1 MCIRDSIYKV
11 YKGKYS
17 CIALSENNFKLKYMF
32 RPIITE
38 PVVFQITLVIA
49 ILLAV
54 SVWQRLKI
62 ASGIVIA
69 VYAIYMISFVSAN
82 TKLKTSKP
90 IKLAV
95 HANKTID
102 DPILDLKS
110 DNISDQQSIKAS
122 QNEKNILLDTKISK
136 KFPVKS
142 VIDKKLS
149 TNKKVAAKKDEKII
163 DEPFKILN
171 MSTGTNV
178 INRSIIEPN
187 NLFTTDSK
195 RVYFLSGVQ
204 NRNDSKVLFHK
215 WYHDGKLKSKVQMES
230 KRSFNWRSWS
240 YITVTSQKIG
250 DWQVVIEDQSGM
262 RYDSLSFV
270 ISDYNI

>member
-1 MCIRDSIYKV
+1 
-11 YKGKYS
+11 
-17 CIALSENNFKLKYMF
+17 MF

-38 PVVFQITLVIA
+38 PVVFQITLVIG

-95 HANKTID
+95 HAKKTID
-102 DPILDLKS
+102 VPVLDLKL
-110 DNISDQQSIKAS
+110 DNISKKGSIKTS
-122 QNEKNILLDTKISK
+122 KNENDILLDTKISEK
-136 KFPVKS
+136 LAVKFD
-142 VIDKKLS
+142 IDKKQS
-149 TNKKVAAKKDEKII
+149 TSKKLIVKKDEKFI

-171 MSTGTNV
+171 MSTGIDV

-187 NLFTTDSK
+187 NVFTTDSK

-204 NRNDSKVLFHK
+204 NRNASKVLFHK
-215 WYHDGKLKSKVQMES
+215 WYHDGKLKSKIQMES

-240 YITVTSQKIG
+240 YITVTPQRIG
-250 DWQVVIEDQSGM
+250 DWQVVIEDQSGV

>member
-1 MCIRDSIYKV
+1 
-11 YKGKYS
+11 
-17 CIALSENNFKLKYMF
+17 MF

-82 TKLKTSKP
+82 TKLKTNKP

-95 HANKTID
+95 HVNKTID

-110 DNISDQQSIKAS
+110 DNISDQQSIKTS

-136 KFPVKS
+136 KLPVKS

-149 TNKKVAAKKDEKII
+149 TNKKVAAKKDQKII

>member
-1 MCIRDSIYKV
+1 
-11 YKGKYS
+11 
-17 CIALSENNFKLKYMF
+17 MF

-110 DNISDQQSIKAS
+110 DNISDQQSIKTS

-136 KFPVKS
+136 KLPVKS
-142 VIDKKLS
+142 LADKKLS